1 MMVRQ
6 RQRIAAVEAMLVGW
20 LLSGRRQATR
30 ECVDFILGMWGKG
43 IVLRPTM
50 GFRRL
55 AKPQSVLCRKD
66 LGCGE
71 AYQVWEMN
79 NLMSPPPLLFS

>member
-1 MMVRQ
+1 
-6 RQRIAAVEAMLVGW
+6 
-20 LLSGRRQATR
+20 
-30 ECVDFILGMWGKG
+30 VDSILGRWGKG
-43 IVLRPTM
+43 IVLRPTTVL
-50 GFRRL
+50 RRL
-55 AKPQSVLCRKD
+55 AKPKSVVCRKD